1 MSFATRYRNLAVEH
15 KLRLIIMATVS
26 VALIL
31 ASAAVL
37 AYDQFTARDSM
48 RNDLGVLAEIFGAN
62 SSAALSFNDV
72 PAAEELLSTLKA
84 KQHVVAAFLYAA
96 DGKLFAT
103 YYRPDEQTRI
113 AAPRAEE
120 DGSWFGADRLV
131 LFRSVVLKGQR
142 IGAVCLESD
151 LGELKVRL
159 QRFAG
164 MVLPIWFGAALLALV
179 ISSKLQRVIS
189 DPIAHLARV
198 AKAVSLN
205 KDYAARAVK
214 QADDDLGQLTDA
226 FNGMLSEI
234 ERRDEAITGHRD
246 RLEQEV
252 AARTA
257 ELVKSNKDLLVAKDK
272 AEAASLAKSE
282 FLANM
287 SHEIRTPMNGVMG
300 MTELVLDT
308 DLTAEQRDY
317 LNTVKMSADSLLTV
331 IDDILDFSK
340 IEAGR
345 LEMAPISFNL
355 RDHVEETTM
364 GLALRAHQK
373 GLELVC
379 NVDRDVPEYVV
390 GDVTRLR
397 QILVNLLGNA
407 IKFTEHGEVELKV
420 VLEPQEAGQLR
431 LHFTVRDTGVGI
443 APEKRETI
451 FEAFTQADGSTTRK
465 FGGTGLGLTI
475 CSRLVGAMQGKLW
488 VESELGVGSRFHFT
502 ASFGASGEPRKSR
515 VDEVSLAGKQVL
527 VVDDNST
534 NRRVLVHMLRVWGM
548 QPVPA
553 VSALEALAH
562 LRRAAEDGSPFNLVL
577 ADAHMPEMDGFDLV
591 ERMHSTPNLTRAIII
606 MLTSGEHL
614 GDMARCR
621 ELGISAYLTKPIRRA
636 ELRTAIVAAIE
647 DRSRGQHTEAPEV
660 AQASRTI
667 ARTTS

>member
-1 MSFATRYRNLAVEH
+1 MSIATRYRNLAVKH

-26 VALIL
+26 VALLL
-31 ASAAVL
+31 ACAAVL
-37 AYDQFTARDSM
+37 AYDQIAARDSM
-48 RNDLGVLAEIFGAN
+48 RNDLGVLAEIFSAN
-62 SSAALSFNDV
+62 SSAALSFNDR

-103 YYRPDEQTRI
+103 YYRPHEQTRI
-113 AAPRAEE
+113 AAPRPAD
-120 DGSWFGADRLV
+120 DGSRFGADRLV
-131 LFRSVVLKGQR
+131 LFRSVMLKGQR

-151 LGELKVRL
+151 LGELKARL

-164 MVLPIWFGAALLALV
+164 MVLAILFGAALLALV

-189 DPIAHLARV
+189 EPIAHLARV
-198 AKAVSLN
+198 AKAVSLDKN
-205 KDYAARAVK
+205 YAARAVK

-257 ELVKSNKDLLVAKDK
+257 ELVKSNADLLVAKDK

-287 SHEIRTPMNGVMG
+287 SHEIRTPMNGVLG

-345 LEMAPISFNL
+345 LEMAPIPFDL
-355 RDHVEETTM
+355 RDLIEETTTA
-364 GLALRAHQK
+364 LALRAHQK

-379 NVDRDVPEYVV
+379 NVNRDVPEYVV

-407 IKFTEHGEVELKV
+407 IKFTEHGEVELEV
-420 VLEPQEAGQLR
+420 GLEPQEPGQLR

-443 APEKRETI
+443 APEKQEMI

-475 CSRLVGAMQGKLW
+475 SARLVEAMQGKIW
-488 VESELGVGSRFHFT
+488 VESELGKGSRFHFT
-502 ASFGASGEPRKSR
+502 ASFGASAEPRKASAG
-515 VDEVSLAGKQVL
+515 EVSLAGKRVL

-534 NRRVLVHMLRVWGM
+534 NRRVLAGMLRVWGM
-548 QPVPA
+548 QPVSA
-553 VSALEALAH
+553 VSASEALAH
-562 LRRAAEDGSPFNLVL
+562 LRRGAEDGRPFSLVL
-577 ADAHMPEMDGFDLV
+577 TDAHMPEMDGFGLV
-591 ERMHSTPNLTRAIII
+591 ERINSTPDFDQGHHHHA
-606 MLTSGEHL
+606 HF
-614 GDMARCR
+614 
-621 ELGISAYLTKPIRRA
+621 RR
-636 ELRTAIVAAIE
+636 T
-647 DRSRGQHTEAPEV
+647 PW
-660 AQASRTI
+660 
-667 ARTTS
+667 

>member
-1 MSFATRYRNLAVEH
+1 MVREVRDAQQAGECHIVFVSAAGWTRSRAVLGDIKKCCVLTVGETGEFHCRRRNDQSQAGRRARARGNQPGCRGTSRASDQLEAPESGRDQEKVEAPVEMSIATRYRNLAVKH

-26 VALIL
+26 VALLL
-31 ASAAVL
+31 ACAAVL
-37 AYDQFTARDSM
+37 AYDQIAARDSM
-48 RNDLGVLAEIFGAN
+48 RNDLGVLAEIFSAN
-62 SSAALSFNDV
+62 SSAALSFNDR

-103 YYRPDEQTRI
+103 YYRPHEQTRI
-113 AAPRAEE
+113 AAPRPAD
-120 DGSWFGADRLV
+120 DGSRFGADRLV
-131 LFRSVVLKGQR
+131 LFRSVMLKGQR
-142 IGAVCLESD
+142 IGTVCLESD
-151 LGELKVRL
+151 LGELKARL

-164 MVLPIWFGAALLALV
+164 MVLAILFGAALLALV

-189 DPIAHLARV
+189 EPIAHLARV
-198 AKAVSLN
+198 AKAVSLDKN
-205 KDYAARAVK
+205 YAVRAVK

-252 AARTA
+252 TARTA
-257 ELVKSNKDLLVAKDK
+257 ELVKSNTDLLVAKDK

-345 LEMAPISFNL
+345 LEMAPIPFDL
-355 RDHVEETTM
+355 RDHIEETTTA
-364 GLALRAHQK
+364 LALRAHQK

-407 IKFTEHGEVELKV
+407 IKFTEHGEVELEV
-420 VLEPQEAGQLR
+420 GLESQEPEP
-431 LHFTVRDTGVGI
+431 V
-443 APEKRETI
+443 AP
-451 FEAFTQADGSTTRK
+451 AFHG
-465 FGGTGLGLTI
+465 
-475 CSRLVGAMQGKLW
+475 
-488 VESELGVGSRFHFT
+488 
-502 ASFGASGEPRKSR
+502 
-515 VDEVSLAGKQVL
+515 
-527 VVDDNST
+527 
-534 NRRVLVHMLRVWGM
+534 
-548 QPVPA
+548 
-553 VSALEALAH
+553 
-562 LRRAAEDGSPFNLVL
+562 
-577 ADAHMPEMDGFDLV
+577 
-591 ERMHSTPNLTRAIII
+591 
-606 MLTSGEHL
+606 
-614 GDMARCR
+614 
-621 ELGISAYLTKPIRRA
+621 
-636 ELRTAIVAAIE
+636 
-647 DRSRGQHTEAPEV
+647 
-660 AQASRTI
+660 
-667 ARTTS
+667 